1 MSYTWQYDETMQ
13 VGTDYRDQDE
23 VSAYDDRMQKL
34 RNIDTEARDIQE
46 ALGLSIDS
54 TVWEIGTGTGECAL
68 ALAHS
73 VTHVYATDISMT
85 MLEYGRRKASQRG
98 VRNITFAEGGFL
110 SGFRPKHS
118 VDGIVTQLAL
128 HHLPDFWKSRA
139 LVGIANSLR
148 PRGRLYL
155 RDVVFPSAT
164 DDYGVFFEKVIDE
177 VRSHAG
183 DEVAQQ
189 TVQHIKSEFSTLD
202 WILEGLI
209 TRSGLKIVEK
219 NCKGFLSVYVCE
231 K

>member
-1 MSYTWQYDETMQ
+1 M
-13 VGTDYRDQDE
+13 
-23 VSAYDDRMQKL
+23 RML
-34 RNIDTEARDIQE
+34 RNIDAEVKDILE
-46 ALGLSIDS
+46 ALGLSPDS
-54 TVWEIGTGTGECAL
+54 TVWEIGVGSGECAL

-73 VTHVYATDISMT
+73 VSHIYATDISMT
-85 MLEYGRRKASQRG
+85 MLEYARRKASQRG
-98 VRNITFAEGGFL
+98 VGNITFAEGGFL
-110 SGFRPKHS
+110 SGFRPKHP
-118 VDGIVTQLAL
+118 VDGVVTQLAL

-148 PRGRLYL
+148 PGGRLYL

-164 DDYGVFFEKVIDE
+164 DDYAAFFEKVIDE

-189 TVQHIKSEFSTLD
+189 TVRHIKTEFSTLD

-219 NCKGFLSVYVCE
+219 DFKGLLSVYVCE
-231 K
+231 KSMPNEAFRPARNLGG